1 MGSEPPVDILQIRR
15 MIIRVGLCLNQVEFP
30 FLVPPFVALLLVLKS
45 FLPGCNARESR
56 LSQKPLAD
64 FFCIEKL
71 KSYFPGSFGVF
82 RVVAGYL
89 AKALCR
95 FFHGREG
102 KNPSI
107 GWQMTTPA
115 CFLHNSRS
123 SSSQVACR
131 SATKPTGFSFHIPVL
146 CNAPLP
152 A

>member
-1 MGSEPPVDILQIRR
+1 MGSEPPVDNLQIRR
-15 MIIRVGLCLNQVEFP
+15 MNVRVGLCLDQVVFP
-30 FLVPPFVALLLVLKS
+30 FLVRLFVALLLVLKS
-45 FLPGCNARESR
+45 FLPGFNARESR
-56 LSQKPLAD
+56 LSQQLLAD

-71 KSYFPGSFGVF
+71 KSYFPGCFGVF

-95 FFHGREG
+95 FLHGREG

-107 GWQMTTPA
+107 GWQMTAPA
-115 CFLHNSRS
+115 CLLNNSRS

-131 SATKPTGFSFHIPVL
+131 SAAEPTSFSFHISVL
-146 CNAPLP
+146 CNAPFP